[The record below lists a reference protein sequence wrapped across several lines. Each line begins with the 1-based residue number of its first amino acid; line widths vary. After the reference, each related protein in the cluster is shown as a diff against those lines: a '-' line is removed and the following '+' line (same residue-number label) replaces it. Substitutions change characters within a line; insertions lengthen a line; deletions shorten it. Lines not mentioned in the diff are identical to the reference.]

1 MGVVYTGINLSRQ
14 EDLDYLLMCE
24 KYRNYV
30 DTHKENVV
38 NAYKHLFVEKDY
50 SDQLPDEINIDDW
63 NYALELL
70 EDEVKHHDD
79 SKYTDA
85 EFEPYRRRFNKT
97 KSEELED
104 LEDPDKAELVED
116 EFEKAWTHHYM
127 VNPHHPDFWNHTDMV
142 NGQLI
147 PLKDSRPEGPRDMDL
162 LNIMHMICDWSGMSL
177 KFRNT
182 YSPIS
187 WYNTQAKDE
196 RAAMSKNTKH
206 ILYLILSMMFPEE
219 SVIE

>member
-70 EDEVKHHDD
+70 EDEVEHHDD

-85 EFEPYRRRFNKT
+85 EFEPYRRHFNKT

-116 EFEKAWTHHYM
+116 EYEKAWVHHYM
-127 VNPHHPDFWNHTDMV
+127 VNPHHPEFWNHTDIV

-147 PLKDSRPEGPRDMDL
+147 PLKDARPEGPRDMDL

-196 RAAMSKNTKH
+196 RAAMSTNTRH
-206 ILYLILSMMFPEE
+206 ILYLILSMLFPEE